1 MTSITIPDFAVVA
14 LVGASG
20 SGKSTFAGTHFL
32 PTEVL
37 SSDTF
42 RGMVSDDEGSLE
54 ATQDAFDALHHVA
67 GKRLARRRLT
77 VVDATSVQS
86 DARRRLVTLAREYH
100 ALSVAIVF
108 DLPRSVCLERNRTR
122 SGRNLDESIIGRQCQ
137 QLRRSLKKIRK
148 EGFHRVYVLNSEE
161 EVAAA
166 EIVRARLWT
175 DRRDEHG
182 PFDIIGDVHGCYDEL
197 CSLLTELGYSVGD
210 DGATPPAGRRA
221 IFLGDL
227 GDRGPKTPEVMGL
240 VMTMVAHGTAL
251 CVPGN
256 HDVRLKRA
264 LRGAKVMR
272 THGLEE
278 SLEQL
283 QTRSKEFRATVAEFL
298 DDLVSHYVLD
308 DDALVVA
315 HAGMRE
321 DLAGRASAAVR
332 HFAVY
337 GDPSGATDDYGLPV
351 RNDWAAQYRGSA
363 VVVYGHTPVG
373 RAEWLNDT
381 INIDTGCVFGGSLTA
396 LRYPE
401 RDLVSVPAARQ
412 YCEPIRPFLDV
423 SEADP
428 RSAQHSHDDV
438 LDISDVSGQ
447 RRIETALMSHITVRS
462 EQTAAALEVMSRF
475 AVDPKWLVYL
485 PPTMAPGATSS
496 EPGLLEHPDEAF
508 QEYRREG
515 TPRVVCQEK
524 HMGSRAVVVLCRDEA
539 TARERFGVDD
549 GSAGVCYTRTGRRF
563 FDDAEMELA
572 LLDHVRSAATKAGL
586 WEELGTTWLVF
597 DGELMPW
604 SAKALPLIRSQ
615 YAAVGAAARA
625 DLGETARVLGQAAA
639 RGLDVEALQQR
650 RAQLGDSIDRYVSA
664 YRQYCW
670 PVDSVQDLR
679 FAPFHLLASEAGVHT
694 DHGHHWHLETLGRLV
709 AADPTVLASTDVRT
723 VELEDPQSCAE
734 AVTWWL
740 ERTEVGSEG
749 MVIKPADFI
758 RRCRRGLLQP
768 GIKCRGREYLRIIYG
783 PDYTRP
789 ERLES
794 LRGRTASVK
803 RNLALREFAL
813 GVEGL
818 SRFVAREP
826 LRRVHECVFGVLALE
841 SEPVDPRL

>member
-1 MTSITIPDFAVVA
+1 M
-14 LVGASG
+14 
-20 SGKSTFAGTHFL
+20 
-32 PTEVL
+32 
-37 SSDTF
+37 
-42 RGMVSDDEGSLE
+42 
-54 ATQDAFDALHHVA
+54 
-67 GKRLARRRLT
+67 
-77 VVDATSVQS
+77 QS

-166 EIVRARLWT
+166 EIVRARLWP

-197 CSLLTELGYSVGD
+197 CSLLTELGHSAGD

-337 GDPSGATDDYGLPV
+337 GAPSGAADDYGLPV

-396 LRYPE
+396 MRNP
-401 RDLVSVPAARQ
+401 S
-412 YCEPIRPFLDV
+412 FT
-423 SEADP
+423 
-428 RSAQHSHDDV
+428 RSA
-438 LDISDVSGQ
+438 L
-447 RRIETALMSHITVRS
+447 
-462 EQTAAALEVMSRF
+462 
-475 AVDPKWLVYL
+475 
-485 PPTMAPGATSS
+485 
-496 EPGLLEHPDEAF
+496 
-508 QEYRREG
+508 
-515 TPRVVCQEK
+515 
-524 HMGSRAVVVLCRDEA
+524 
-539 TARERFGVDD
+539 
-549 GSAGVCYTRTGRRF
+549 
-563 FDDAEMELA
+563 
-572 LLDHVRSAATKAGL
+572 
-586 WEELGTTWLVF
+586 
-597 DGELMPW
+597 
-604 SAKALPLIRSQ
+604 
-615 YAAVGAAARA
+615 
-625 DLGETARVLGQAAA
+625 
-639 RGLDVEALQQR
+639 
-650 RAQLGDSIDRYVSA
+650 
-664 YRQYCW
+664 
-670 PVDSVQDLR
+670 
-679 FAPFHLLASEAGVHT
+679 
-694 DHGHHWHLETLGRLV
+694 
-709 AADPTVLASTDVRT
+709 
-723 VELEDPQSCAE
+723 
-734 AVTWWL
+734 
-740 ERTEVGSEG
+740 
-749 MVIKPADFI
+749 
-758 RRCRRGLLQP
+758 
-768 GIKCRGREYLRIIYG
+768 
-783 PDYTRP
+783 
-789 ERLES
+789 
-794 LRGRTASVK
+794 
-803 RNLALREFAL
+803 
-813 GVEGL
+813 
-818 SRFVAREP
+818 
-826 LRRVHECVFGVLALE
+826 
-841 SEPVDPRL
+841 